1 MMATKTKDNADG
13 HKLVLMLLCCR
24 WVSWCWC
31 CRWLRSGRWK
41 ARLQAPD
48 LRDRITDYCLVN
60 ATHIW
65 QQQRRSRNARNNFLH
80 SSLFHDSMLIQHVW
94 RAITSKESAVWIF
107 NFQMFFGLKMNAVQC
122 CNGRPECL
130 ILMMVFSVLML
141 NFLMMS
147 NLALEGISVFW
158 VLLLTWLIVG
168 CRCFFYVLFVCC
180 LVFLESMVSW
190 N

>member
-1 MMATKTKDNADG
+1 MATKTKDNADG

-48 LRDRITDYCLVN
+48 LRVTDYCLVN

-80 SSLFHDSMLIQHVW
+80 SSLFHDSMLIQHVLASHHFK
-94 RAITSKESAVWIF
+94 RKCSL
-107 NFQMFFGLKMNAVQC
+107 NFQFSNVFWPENEC

-168 CRCFFYVLFVCC
+168 CRCFFFVLFVCC
-180 LVFLESMVSW
+180 LVFKSQWSLEIRLI
-190 N
+190 